1 MPIMPAIATATRGV
15 ATHMARHLR
24 TNQLYKIIGEG
35 RDVVN
40 PHRQVVIYAQF
51 NTTRLQGV
59 GVEGG
64 GQGVDTE
71 LPPGSIWVRDKDEFD
86 RKFRRYIVS

>member
-1 MPIMPAIATATRGV
+1 MPILPSVAMTTRSL
-15 ATHMARHLR
+15 TRMARHLR
-24 TNQLYKIIGEG
+24 TQRLYRILGEG

-51 NTTRLQGV
+51 DTTRLQGL

-64 GQGVDTE
+64 GAGVDTE
-71 LPPGSIWVRDKDEFD
+71 LPPGSIWVRDKAEFD
-86 RKFRRYIVS
+86 RKFRRYVVS

>member
-1 MPIMPAIATATRGV
+1 MPILPPVAMATRSV
-15 ATHMARHLR
+15 TQMARHLR

-40 PHRQVVIYAQF
+40 PQRQVVIYAQVG
-51 NTTRLQGV
+51 TTRLR

-64 GQGVDTE
+64 GQGVDTK
-71 LPPGSIWVRDKDEFD
+71 LPPGSIWIQDKTEFE
-86 RKFRRYIVS
+86 RKFRRYAVS